1 VGGQGAVLCEPMWTT
16 VERRGGGGGVG
27 YKQDV
32 HALLNYIGLKKL
44 QNSFDYQGENA
55 KHPKSG
61 IFDS

>member
-1 VGGQGAVLCEPMWTT
+1 MWTT